1 MRGALPFGQNNGV
14 WVVRVE
20 LRNKK
25 SLTIGNSATVAKFEG
40 SKTTRLFAG
49 GKDPEGGVLEVGGA
63 RMLADA

>member
-1 MRGALPFGQNNGV
+1 M
-14 WVVRVE
+14 
-20 LRNKK
+20 RNKK